1 MGIMFFTRKIE
12 MTETVEISV
21 ELVEDIIQHLA
32 VLRARFR
39 LDNDPV
45 GAGLVTTQIEEL
57 KSKLPEE
64 N

>member
-1 MGIMFFTRKIE
+1 